1 MSDPSAARAKL
12 AEARRKQRED
22 KDFAFLEQKKK
33 VLRRIKD
40 GNIPRRA
47 TMEKYA
53 ITLEQVNKAR
63 ASSHLPPL
71 DESYLSM
78 IPVVDIDRANV
89 VLGMIDKEN
98 ERLNRGKHKQTF
110 YLGER

>member
-1 MSDPSAARAKL
+1 MSDTSPATDLQRRAKL

-53 ITLEQVNKAR
+53 ITLEQVNKVR
-63 ASSHLPPL
+63 ATVTIKIVETPCF
-71 DESYLSM
+71 SM
-78 IPVVDIDRANV
+78 KSD
-89 VLGMIDKEN
+89 VL
-98 ERLNRGKHKQTF
+98 
-110 YLGER
+110 